1 MWTTAGLR
9 IFGDPGRLPG
19 MSMTDDANGAS
30 LDGLVLG
37 GRYRLQRQIGAGG
50 MAVVWRAHDDVL
62 GRAVAVKVVAP
73 ALAWDIR
80 SRERIRHEARAA
92 AALSHPNVAQVHDYG
107 EMDRSG
113 RVFPYVVMELV
124 HGGTLLARLSA
135 GLPPPEF
142 AMRIAAEIAAA
153 LAAAHAEGL
162 VHRDIKPGNVMLAP
176 TGAKVVDFGIA
187 AAISPG
193 GLEEPE
199 DDVLGTPAYLAPE
212 RLIGDAVVPASDV
225 YALGV
230 VLYRM
235 LSGRSPWS
243 SEDTRQ
249 MVEAH
254 LYVPPARL
262 PPIPGVPDYVIRLVD
277 RCLAKDPAQR
287 PAAEEAAEVLARG
300 AGIRVVNDE
309 PTVPVAAPA
318 DPTVLVRRRRAVH
331 RATPGAGDGPAAGT
345 TRDPAPARGTRW
357 RPAVAVVVMLLVA
370 GVGVW
375 ALAGRPE
382 RSGARDGVAA
392 GEPVPPPRSAP
403 ASAGSTGGADPIRSR
418 PAPVGEEPATR
429 TVAPGAGVISP
440 GPGVATPAPTTTTPG
455 ATEPGAATPTTTAP
469 PPAAV
474 ERTFSSAGGKVVA
487 TCPSP
492 GTAEL
497 LSWTATR
504 PYKLDSVD
512 PGPAV
517 APAVT
522 FRQGNRA
529 VTMTVTCDAGVPE
542 SEVA

>member
-1 MWTTAGLR
+1 
-9 IFGDPGRLPG
+9 
-19 MSMTDDANGAS
+19 MSMTDDAYGPS
-30 LDGLVLG
+30 LEGLVLG

-73 ALAWDIR
+73 GRAWDAR
-80 SRERIRHEARAA
+80 LRERIRHEARAA

-107 EMDRSG
+107 EMDRAG

-193 GLEEPE
+193 GPEEPE

-254 LYVPPARL
+254 LYIPPARL
-262 PPIPGVPDYVIRLVD
+262 SPIAGVPDYVIRLCD
-277 RCLAKDPAQR
+277 RCLAKDPDQR
-287 PAAEEAAEVLARG
+287 PTADEAAEVLARG
-300 AGIRVVNDE
+300 AGIRVVSDE
-309 PTVPVAAPA
+309 PTGAVPVPAASPEL
-318 DPTVLVRRRRAVH
+318 TVLVRRRS
-331 RATPGAGDGPAAGT
+331 
-345 TRDPAPARGTRW
+345 APPKAKRRW
-357 RPAVAVVVMLLVA
+357 RPVAAVAAVLVA
-370 GVGVW
+370 VGVGVW
-375 ALAGRPE
+375 ALIQGPEQVGGGAGVVAATPVASPALPA
-382 RSGARDGVAA
+382 RSGA
-392 GEPVPPPRSAP
+392 AP
-403 ASAGSTGGADPIRSR
+403 AGPRGSGGPDRSR
-418 PAPVGEEPATR
+418 PVQVGESPLVTPSRAIAPGPAAASSAAGTAPAT
-429 TVAPGAGVISP
+429 VV
-440 GPGVATPAPTTTTPG
+440 PTTATTPVP
-455 ATEPGAATPTTTAP
+455 TRTTTP

-492 GTAEL
+492 ETAEL
-497 LSWTATR
+497 LSWSATR
-504 PYKLDSVD
+504 PYRLDSVD
-512 PGPAV
+512 PGPAS

-522 FRQGNRA
+522 FRQGSRL
-529 VTMTVTCDAGVPE
+529 VTMTVTCDGGTPSAD
-542 SEVA
+542 VA

>member
-1 MWTTAGLR
+1 MPRPEQMEGLAGLR
-9 IFGDPGRLPG
+9 IFDYPGRLAG
-19 MSMTDDANGAS
+19 MSMTDDAYGAS
-30 LDGLVLG
+30 LEGLVLG

-73 ALAWDIR
+73 AQAWDAR
-80 SRERIRHEARAA
+80 LRERIRHEARAA

-107 EMDRSG
+107 EMDRGG
-113 RVFPYVVMELV
+113 RVLPYVVMELV
-124 HGGTLLARLSA
+124 HGGTLLARMSA

-142 AMRIAAEIAAA
+142 AMRVAAEIAAA

-254 LYVPPARL
+254 LYIPPTRL
-262 PPIPGVPDYVIRLVD
+262 PPIAGVPDYVIRLCD
-277 RCLAKDPAQR
+277 SCLAKDPDRR
-287 PAAEEAAEVLARG
+287 PTAEEAAEVLARG
-300 AGIRVVNDE
+300 AGLRVVNDE

-318 DPTVLVRRRRAVH
+318 ERTVLVRRKPVPARAGSRRAPV
-331 RATPGAGDGPAAGT
+331 TVAA
-345 TRDPAPARGTRW
+345 
-357 RPAVAVVVMLLVA
+357 
-370 GVGVW
+370 
-375 ALAGRPE
+375 
-382 RSGARDGVAA
+382 GVAA
-392 GEPVPPPRSAP
+392 LVAAGAGVWVLTGQPDQAGAGGGVAATAPVTSPVPAVDGGVTTPGPRG
-403 ASAGSTGGADPIRSR
+403 SAGPGRSR
-418 PAPVGEEPATR
+418 PAT
-429 TVAPGAGVISP
+429 AGVDPQVTPSRVIVP
-440 GPGVATPAPTTTTPG
+440 GPAGVSSPAAAPTTAVPTVTAP
-455 ATEPGAATPTTTAP
+455 ATTT

-474 ERTFSSAGGKVVA
+474 ERTFSSAGGTVVA

-492 GTAEL
+492 ETAEL
-497 LSWTATR
+497 LSWSAAR
-504 PYKLDSVD
+504 SYKLDSVD
-512 PGPAV
+512 PGPAA

-522 FRQGNRA
+522 FRQGNRT
-529 VTMTVTCDAGVPE
+529 VTVTVTCDAGIPE
-542 SEVA
+542 AEVA

>member
-1 MWTTAGLR
+1 
-9 IFGDPGRLPG
+9 
-19 MSMTDDANGAS
+19 MTDDAYGPS
-30 LDGLVLG
+30 LEGLVLG

-62 GRAVAVKVVAP
+62 GRSVAVKVVAP
-73 ALAWDIR
+73 ARAWDVR
-80 SRERIRHEARAA
+80 LRERIRHEARAA

-107 EMDRSG
+107 EMDRAG

-124 HGGTLLARLSA
+124 PGGTLLARLSA

-142 AMRIAAEIAAA
+142 AMRIVAEIAAA

-193 GLEEPE
+193 GVEEPE

-254 LYVPPARL
+254 LYIPPTRL
-262 PPIPGVPDYVIRLVD
+262 PPIVGVPDYVIRLCH
-277 RCLAKDPAQR
+277 RCLAKDPDQR
-287 PAAEEAAEVLARG
+287 PTADEAAEVLARG

-309 PTVPVAAPA
+309 PTVPVAVPSE
-318 DPTVLVRRRRAVH
+318 PTVLVRRKAAA
-331 RATPGAGDGPAAGT
+331 ATAAPGAA
-345 TRDPAPARGTRW
+345 APAKAKPRW
-357 RPAVAVVVMLLVA
+357 RPVAAVAAALVA
-370 GVGVW
+370 GGAGVW
-375 ALAGRPE
+375 VLMERPE
-382 RSGARDGVAA
+382 QAGAGGGVAA
-392 GEPVPPPRSAP
+392 GTPVTSPAPPTRSGAAATAQP
-403 ASAGSTGGADPIRSR
+403 QGSADPERTQRVPAAEDPQVTPSR
-418 PAPVGEEPATR
+418 AIAPGTAVATSSAAAPPTAAPTATTPAT
-429 TVAPGAGVISP
+429 
-440 GPGVATPAPTTTTPG
+440 
-455 ATEPGAATPTTTAP
+455 P

-492 GTAEL
+492 VTAEL

-504 PYKLDSVD
+504 PYRLDSVD
-512 PGPAV
+512 PGPAA

-529 VTMTVTCDAGVPE
+529 VTVTVTCDDGTPE
-542 SEVA
+542 AEVA